1 LIAVSPSDCITAY
14 RIGLNPVEQIKYKLV
29 DVQPAKAVIVNTQEP
44 NAPIEIG
51 FVAL

>member
-1 LIAVSPSDCITAY
+1 L
-14 RIGLNPVEQIKYKLV
+14 LPVEQIKYKLV
-29 DVQPAKAVIVNTQEP
+29 NVQPAKAVIVNTQEP